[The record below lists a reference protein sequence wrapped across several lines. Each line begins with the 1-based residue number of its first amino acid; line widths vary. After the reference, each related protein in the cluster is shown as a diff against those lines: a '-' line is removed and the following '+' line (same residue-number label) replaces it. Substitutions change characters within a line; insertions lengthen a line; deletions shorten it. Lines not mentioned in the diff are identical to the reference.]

1 MGTAHARAHGAFSPG
16 HFLAAL
22 VDFGPR
28 RGEIWGNSDPH
39 HLVVHG
45 RGDTWAE
52 VTERS
57 TAAGGIWQRL
67 RYDWGTPGVVT
78 LVHTEV
84 PEALGGRGLGGRLAR
99 LVLEAVRAEGAKVV
113 PVCPFIAA
121 WMKKHPEFD
130 DLRT

>member
-1 MGTAHARAHGAFSPG
+1 MTETFRDNAPLHRFELEVDGHIAF
-16 HFLAAL
+16 
-22 VDFGPR
+22 V
-28 RGEIWGNSDPH
+28 
-39 HLVVHG
+39 
-45 RGDTWAE
+45 
-52 VTERS
+52 
-57 TAAGGIWQRL
+57 
-67 RYDWGTPGVVT
+67 RYTRQPGVVT